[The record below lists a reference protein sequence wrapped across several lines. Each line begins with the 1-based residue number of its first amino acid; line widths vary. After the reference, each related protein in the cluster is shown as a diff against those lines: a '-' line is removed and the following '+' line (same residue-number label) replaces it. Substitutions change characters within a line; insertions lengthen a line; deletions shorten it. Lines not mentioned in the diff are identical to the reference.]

1 MNLLSDDNKPS
12 VSGKEFLRC
21 LKQRKA
27 VKIDDSEVEEIC
39 EEMARRFDIDI
50 EA

>member
-1 MNLLSDDNKPS
+1 MNSLSDDNKPS
-12 VSGKEFLRC
+12 SSGKKFLRC
-21 LKQRKA
+21 LKRRKA
-27 VKIDDSEVEEIC
+27 VKIDESEVEEIC

>member
-1 MNLLSDDNKPS
+1 MNSLSDDNKS
-12 VSGKEFLRC
+12 SNSGKKFLRC
-21 LKQRKA
+21 LKRRKA
-27 VKIDDSEVEEIC
+27 VKIEDSEVEEIC

>member
-1 MNLLSDDNKPS
+1 MNSISDDNKPS
-12 VSGKEFLRC
+12 SSGKKFLRC

-27 VKIDDSEVEEIC
+27 VKIDDSEVEEIR
-39 EEMARRFDIDI
+39 EETARIFDIDI